1 MSITDFFRGKILLI
15 TGGTAFLGQP
25 MVAKILTALPDI
37 QKIYLLI
44 RSRTDPTGKH
54 TSAQER
60 LENELLT
67 SDVFASL
74 RRLHG
79 ENFDAWAQQK
89 LTAVEGDLTHERL
102 GFNDAEYQRLQNE
115 VQVFINI
122 AGLVDFDPPFDDSL
136 WGNALAAKH
145 VVNFARGC
153 QDAVF
158 LHISTAYV
166 CGDNPGRVL
175 EELPP
180 SYEHYATQHN
190 EKTGMETIPE
200 TLSEEIE
207 GLLSLSAAIRAE
219 AESPANLANFQQEAE
234 AEIKGTRKRL
244 EAQVAELKTEW
255 LEERLVEEGL
265 KHARSRGWNDTYT
278 YMKFL
283 AEQMVMELRGELP
296 TAIVRPSIIES
307 SFDEPEPG
315 WLGGF
320 RMCEPLIV
328 GFGKGRLPDFPA
340 DPDIILDI
348 IPVDFVVNAIL
359 AAAEATAR
367 RRGIEVYHVA
377 TGTQNPLYFR
387 GIFEATYEYFMKYPM
402 IEDGKPVTVP
412 IWKYPS
418 LEEFQRKLDSRMR
431 LVDLTVQTLGKLP
444 IRAAKRKRRQ
454 LVLKQSGIKALLHYI
469 RIYAPY
475 TRTNFEF
482 ETEKTQG
489 LYEALSPIEQ
499 QRFNFDVSRIHW
511 KRYFQEIHIPGIKR
525 HVLKI
530 EDGTTDDTEASP
542 STKHEK
548 ASSQDESEESVTAS
562 EWKDNTRNENVIHC
576 PASPH
581 ATCATDLDYSQTKSG
596 LSPDQILP
604 KTIVDL
610 IKIQASRIP
619 DRIALQMATES
630 GWEEYTYAET
640 YTLSRQVAWQLWE
653 SGLRKDDRVVLVS
666 ENQPEWCIAY
676 LAAVQIGIAVV
687 PLDAQT
693 PAHEILAIAEFT
705 TAKSILASE
714 SVLEKSDAVLS
725 TAKTRRSRDHDH
737 RDGVPPLMLQ
747 NINRDCEIVASHQQE
762 GKPSSTETSLL
773 TPERFPKDTDLTLES
788 QTEIPADF
796 PNVEVSPDTV
806 ASIIFTMG
814 TTVEAKGA
822 MLTHGG
828 FISNVQAV
836 AKALPPTD
844 TERILS
850 ALPLYHALS
859 FSCSLLMALYSGTTA
874 TYVNA
879 LRPTT
884 LLKTMREAKT
894 TAFIGVPRLFQ
905 MLQGTI
911 ERQAARADTP
921 GETLA
926 EKARAV
932 MGGEIRVLVSG
943 GAPLSD
949 AIYDGFQKFGMT
961 LYQGYGMTETAPV
974 LSVNPYQKS
983 KRGSVGPAV
992 EGVELQIE
1000 NPDSNGIGE
1009 IIAQGPSTMLG
1020 YYQNTDATEK
1030 AIRNG
1035 WLYTGDLGYM
1045 DADGYLYLTG
1055 HCKDIIVPAS
1065 GKNVYPVELE
1075 SLYRDNPAISEMCVL
1090 GIPYQDGSD
1099 TAIHAV
1105 IVPSAS
1111 DAATK
1116 TEIQH
1121 HLQARAKELPS
1132 YQQFHKSHLWNEP
1145 LPKDA
1150 DGNVDRQSL
1159 SRSLEAHIK
1168 NTIDLQEDS
1177 TADVVGGNS
1186 DSRLPRTDIPEEIL
1200 STLGRLAR
1208 MPTHQIQRESR
1219 LDTDLG
1225 LDSLTRL
1232 DLLLVLESRLGGT
1245 IPDALLANLETVGDV
1260 VRLIETFPSD
1270 ITKEKENSEEDEKP
1284 EFGQM
1289 PRWYARAFRT
1299 VITGIYRN
1307 YFSLKC
1313 YGLEH
1318 IPQGKPYI
1326 IMPNHSSHLDTL
1338 TVITALGTKA
1348 YHLWVLA
1355 ARDYWFATR
1364 LQGWFARTCLNA
1376 LPIERE
1382 GNFTEFLQDLRAA
1395 NEVMTQNNGL
1405 LIFPEGTRSLDGKLQ
1420 PFKPG
1425 VLSLLIYT
1433 PNVPVIPAYIE
1444 GTYHA
1449 LPKGRNLPKKHPV
1462 RIVFGEPLTF
1472 PPEGW
1477 AEQDKISIDPDRYQ
1491 EFLELAQNR
1500 VAELGAMLRQSEL

>member
-1 MSITDFFRGKILLI
+1 MSITDFFRGKVLFV

-25 MVAKILTALPDI
+25 MVAKILTTLPDV

-44 RSRTDPTGKH
+44 RSRTDTTGKH

-79 ENFDAWAQQK
+79 ENFDEWAQQK
-89 LTAVEGDLTHERL
+89 LVAVEGDLTHEHL
-102 GFNDAEYQRLQNE
+102 GFSDADYQRLQNE

-158 LHISTAYV
+158 LHVSTAYV
-166 CGDNPGRVL
+166 CGDNPGRVP
-175 EELPP
+175 EELPL
-180 SYEHYATQHN
+180 SYEHYAAQHR
-190 EKTGMETIPE
+190 EKTGMTIPA

-207 GLLSLSAAIRAE
+207 GLLSLSAAVRAE
-219 AESPANLANFQQEAE
+219 VKSPENLARFQQEAE
-234 AEIKGTRKRL
+234 TQGKGTRTRL
-244 EAQVAELKTEW
+244 DAQVEELKAEW

-340 DPDIILDI
+340 DPNIILDI

-359 AAAEATAR
+359 VAAEATAR
-367 RRGIEVYHVA
+367 RGGIEVYHVA

-387 GIFEATYEYFMKYPM
+387 GIFEATYEYFMEYPM
-402 IEDGKPVTVP
+402 LEDGKPVAVP

-431 LVDLTVQTLGKLP
+431 LVDLAVQTLSKLP

-454 LVLKQSGIKALLHYI
+454 LVLKQSGIKALMHYI

-482 ETEKTQG
+482 ETGKTQG
-489 LYEALSPIEQ
+489 LYDALSPTEQ

-525 HVLKI
+525 HVLKL
-530 EDGTTDDTEASP
+530 EDGTADDTDAATSA
-542 STKHEK
+542 KQEK
-548 ASSQDESEESVTAS
+548 TSSQDESEESAAAP
-562 EWKDNTRNENVIHC
+562 EWID
-576 PASPH
+576 
-581 ATCATDLDYSQTKSG
+581 
-596 LSPDQILP
+596 P

-610 IKIQASRIP
+610 IRIQASRIP
-619 DRIALQMATES
+619 DRIALQMANEDE
-630 GWEEYTYAET
+630 WEEYTYAET
-640 YTLSRQVAWQLWE
+640 YTLSRQVAWQLWA
-653 SGLRKDDRVVLVS
+653 SGLRKDDRAVLIS

-676 LAAVQIGIAVV
+676 LAAVQIGVAVV

-693 PAHEILAIAEFT
+693 PAEEILAIAEFT
-705 TAKSILASE
+705 DAKSILVSE
-714 SVLEKSDAVLS
+714 SVLEKFGTTLS
-725 TAKTRRSRDHDH
+725 TAA
-737 RDGVPPLMLQ
+737 LMLQ
-747 NINRDCEIVASHQQE
+747 NINKNCEIVMGAD
-762 GKPSSTETSLL
+762 GTERAAAT
-773 TPERFPKDTDLTLES
+773 
-788 QTEIPADF
+788 TEIPADF

-859 FSCSLLMALYSGTTA
+859 FSCSLLMAFYSGTTA

-911 ERQAARADTP
+911 ERQASRADTP
-921 GETLA
+921 GETLT
-926 EKARAV
+926 EKARFV

-943 GAPLSD
+943 GASLSD

-974 LSVNPYQKS
+974 LSVNPYLKS
-983 KRGSVGPAV
+983 KRGSVGPSV
-992 EGVELQIE
+992 EGVEIQIKD
-1000 NPDSNGIGE
+1000 PDSNGIGE
-1009 IIAQGPSTMLG
+1009 IIAKGPSTMKG
-1020 YYQNTDATEK
+1020 YYRNTNATKE

-1075 SLYRDNPAISEMCVL
+1075 ALYADSPAISEMCVV
-1090 GIPYQDGSD
+1090 GIPYEDGSD
-1099 TAIHAV
+1099 TTIHAV
-1105 IVPSAS
+1105 IVPKAS
-1111 DAATK
+1111 DETTE

-1121 HLQARAKELPS
+1121 HLQARAKQLPS
-1132 YQQFHKSHLWNEP
+1132 YQQFHKSHLSDEP
-1145 LPKDA
+1145 LPKTA
-1150 DGNVDRQSL
+1150 DGAIDRQRL
-1159 SRSLEAHIK
+1159 RCSLEAHIK
-1168 NTIDLQEDS
+1168 DIADLQADS
-1177 TADVVGGNS
+1177 TADVES
-1186 DSRLPRTDIPEEIL
+1186 AALRTDIPEEIL
-1200 STLGRLAR
+1200 TTLARLAR
-1208 MPTHQIQRESR
+1208 MPAHQIQRESR

-1232 DLLLVLESRLGGT
+1232 DLLLVLEARLGGT

-1260 VRLIETFPSD
+1260 VKLIETFPAD
-1270 ITKEKENSEEDEKP
+1270 ATMEKDGSEENGNRD
-1284 EFGQM
+1284 FRQV
-1289 PRWYARAFRT
+1289 PRWYARAFRS

-1338 TVITALGTKA
+1338 TVISALGTQA
-1348 YHLWVLA
+1348 YQLWVLA

-1364 LQGWFARTCLNA
+1364 FQGWFARTCLNA

-1395 NEVMTQNNGL
+1395 NEVMAHHNGL
-1405 LIFPEGTRSLDGKLQ
+1405 LIFPEGTRSLDGELQ

-1425 VLSLLIYT
+1425 VVSLLIYG

-1472 PPEGW
+1472 PWGNW
-1477 AEQDKISIDPDRYQ
+1477 GEQDKTPIDPDRYQ

-1500 VAELGAMLRQSEL
+1500 VAELRTMLRQQEDA

>member
-1 MSITDFFRGKILLI
+1 MSITDFFRGKVLLI
-15 TGGTAFLGQP
+15 TGATAFLGQP
-25 MVAKILTALPDI
+25 LIAKILTALPDVK
-37 QKIYLLI
+37 KIYLLI
-44 RSRTDPTGKH
+44 RSRTDTSGKR

-67 SDVFASL
+67 SGVFASL

-79 ENFDAWAQQK
+79 ENFDAWALQK
-89 LTAVEGDLTHERL
+89 LDAVEGDLTHERL
-102 GFNDAEYQRLQNE
+102 GFSDADYQRLQNE
-115 VQVFINI
+115 VQVFINV

-136 WGNALAAKH
+136 WGNTLAAKH
-145 VVNFARGC
+145 VTNFAKGC

-158 LHISTAYV
+158 LHVSTAYV
-166 CGDNPGRVL
+166 CGDKLGHVP
-175 EELPP
+175 EELPLP
-180 SYEHYATQHN
+180 YEQYAVGHREQ
-190 EKTGMETIPE
+190 TGISIPG

-207 GLLSLSAAIRAE
+207 GLLSLSAAIHAE
-219 AESPANLANFQQEAE
+219 ADSSENLARFQREAE
-234 AEIKGTRKRL
+234 QQKKGTRKGVD
-244 EAQVAELKTEW
+244 AQAEELKSEW
-255 LEERLVEEGL
+255 LENRLVEAGL

-283 AEQMVMELRGELP
+283 GEQMVMELRGELP

-315 WLGGF
+315 WLGKF
-320 RMCEPLIV
+320 RMSEPLIV
-328 GFGKGRLPDFPA
+328 GFGKGRIPDFPA

-348 IPVDFVVNAIL
+348 IPVDFVVNAML
-359 AAAEATAR
+359 AAAEAISKYG
-367 RRGIEVYHVA
+367 GIEVYHVA

-387 GIFEATYEYFMKYPM
+387 GIFEATYDYFVKYPM
-402 IEDGKPVTVP
+402 LENGKPIAVP
-412 IWKYPS
+412 VWQYPS
-418 LEEFQRKLDSRMR
+418 LEEFERKVDSRMG
-431 LVDLTVQTLGKLP
+431 LLDFTIQVLSKLP
-444 IRAAKRKRRQ
+444 IRAAKRKRRR
-454 LVLKQSGIKALLHYI
+454 LVLQQSGIKALLHYI

-482 ETEKTQG
+482 ETQKMQG
-489 LYEALSPIEQ
+489 LYEALSPTEQ
-499 QRFNFDVSRIHW
+499 QRFNFNVSQIHW

-530 EDGTTDDTEASP
+530 EDGTEGDSETGSARASA
-542 STKHEK
+542 TKQGK
-548 ASSQDESEESVTAS
+548 AGSQDESEESA
-562 EWKDNTRNENVIHC
+562 
-576 PASPH
+576 ASPE
-581 ATCATDLDYSQTKSG
+581 
-596 LSPDQILP
+596 QIVP

-610 IKIQASRIP
+610 IKMQASRIP
-619 DRIALQMATES
+619 DRVALQMADE
-630 GWEEYTYAET
+630 GEWEQYTYAET
-640 YTLSRQVAWQLWE
+640 YALSRQVAWQLWE

-676 LAAVQIGIAVV
+676 LAAVQIGTAVV

-693 PAHEILAIAEFT
+693 PTHEILAIAEFT
-705 TAKSILASE
+705 DAKSILASE
-714 SVLEKSDAVLS
+714 SVLEKSGPTLSVAKPVL
-725 TAKTRRSRDHDH
+725 H
-737 RDGVPPLMLQ
+737 
-747 NINRDCEIVASHQQE
+747 NINKNCEIVGADDT
-762 GKPSSTETSLL
+762 SSA
-773 TPERFPKDTDLTLES
+773 
-788 QTEIPADF
+788 EIPVDF
-796 PNVEVSPDTV
+796 PNVEVTPDTV

-905 MLQGTI
+905 LLQSTI
-911 ERQAARADTP
+911 ERQVARADAP
-921 GETLA
+921 GGTLA
-926 EKARAV
+926 EKVQAV

-943 GAPLSD
+943 GASLSD
-949 AIYDGFQKFGMT
+949 AIYDAFQKFGMT

-974 LSVNPYQKS
+974 LSVNPYLKS

-992 EGVELQIE
+992 DGVELQIV
-1000 NPDSNGIGE
+1000 NPDSDGIGE
-1009 IIAQGPSTMLG
+1009 IIAKGPSTMKG
-1020 YYQNTDATEK
+1020 YYQNPDATEK
-1030 AIRNG
+1030 AIRDG
-1035 WLYTGDLGYM
+1035 WLYTGDLGYI
-1045 DADGYLYLTG
+1045 DTDGYLYLTG

-1075 SLYRDNPAISEMCVL
+1075 ALYRNSPAIAEICVV
-1090 GIPYQDGSD
+1090 GIPYEDGSD

-1105 IVPSAS
+1105 IVSTTS
-1111 DAATK
+1111 DETTE
-1116 TEIQH
+1116 TEIQQ
-1121 HLQARAKELPS
+1121 HLQTCAKALPS
-1132 YQQFHKSHLWNEP
+1132 YQQFHKFHLWHDA
-1145 LPKDA
+1145 LPKTE
-1150 DGNVDRQSL
+1150 DGSIDRERL
-1159 SRSLEAHIK
+1159 RHSLEAHIK
-1168 NTIDLQEDS
+1168 EMERLQGDS
-1177 TADVVGGNS
+1177 GTAVEAGVYS
-1186 DSRLPRTDIPEEIL
+1186 APRTDIPEEIL
-1200 STLGRLAR
+1200 STLARLAR
-1208 MPTHQIQRESR
+1208 MPAHQIRRESR

-1232 DLLLVLESRLGGT
+1232 DLLLVLEARLGET

-1260 VRLIETFPSD
+1260 VELTETFHADRTTAADGQP
-1270 ITKEKENSEEDEKP
+1270 EEEKP
-1284 EFGQM
+1284 EFREV

-1299 VITGIYRN
+1299 VITSIYRN
-1307 YFSLKC
+1307 YFSLEC
-1313 YGLEH
+1313 HGLEH

-1326 IMPNHSSHLDTL
+1326 IMPNHTSHLDTL

-1348 YHLWVLA
+1348 YRLWTLA
-1355 ARDYWFATR
+1355 ARDYWFATPF
-1364 LQGWFARTCLNA
+1364 QGWFARTCLNA

-1382 GNFTEFLQDLRAA
+1382 GNFTEFMQDLRAA
-1395 NEVMTQNNGL
+1395 NEVMAQNNGL
-1405 LIFPEGTRSLDGKLQ
+1405 LIFPEGTRSLDGNLQ

-1425 VLSLLIYT
+1425 VLSLLIYG
-1433 PNVPVIPAYIE
+1433 PKVPVIPAYIE

-1449 LPKGRNLPKKHPV
+1449 LPKGQNLPKKHPV

-1472 PPEGW
+1472 PLESWGSRDGTP
-1477 AEQDKISIDPDRYQ
+1477 IDPDRYQ

-1500 VAELGAMLRQSEL
+1500 VAELGASLRQQKGL

>member
-1 MSITDFFRGKILLI
+1 MSITDFFRGKVLLI

-25 MVAKILTALPDI
+25 MVAKILTALPEV
-37 QKIYLLI
+37 QKVYLLI
-44 RSRTDPTGKH
+44 RSRTDKTGKR

-67 SDVFASL
+67 SGVFTSL

-89 LTAVEGDLTHERL
+89 LTTVEGDLTHERL
-102 GFNDAEYQRLQNE
+102 GFSDAEYQRLQNE
-115 VQVFINI
+115 VQVFINV

-145 VVNFARGC
+145 VVNFAKGC

-166 CGDNPGRVL
+166 CGDKPGRVP
-175 EELPP
+175 EELPLP
-180 SYEHYATQHN
+180 YEQYAAQHQ
-190 EKTGMETIPE
+190 EKTGMAIPQ

-207 GLLSLSAAIRAE
+207 GLLSLSAAIHGE
-219 AESPANLANFQQEAE
+219 ADSSENLEHFQQEAE
-234 AEIKGTRKRL
+234 LQIKGTRKAL
-244 EAQVAELKTEW
+244 ETQVKELRAEW
-255 LEERLVEEGL
+255 LENRLVEAGL
-265 KHARSRGWNDTYT
+265 EHARSRGWNDTYT

-283 AEQMVMELRGELP
+283 AEQMVMQLRGDLP

-315 WLGGF
+315 WLGKF
-320 RMCEPLIV
+320 RMSEPLIV

-340 DPDIILDI
+340 DPNIILDI

-359 AAAEATAR
+359 AAAEVTAR
-367 RRGIEVYHVA
+367 QGGIEVYHVT

-387 GIFEATYEYFMKYPM
+387 GIFEATYDYFVKNPM
-402 IEDGKPVTVP
+402 IENGKPVAVP

-431 LVDLTVQTLGKLP
+431 LIDFATQILGQLP

-454 LVLKQSGIKALLHYI
+454 LSLKQSGVKALLHYI

-482 ETEKTQG
+482 ETKKMQG
-489 LYEALSPIEQ
+489 LYDALSPTEQ
-499 QRFNFDVSRIHW
+499 QRFNFDVSKIHW

-525 HVLKI
+525 HVLKL
-530 EDGTTDDTEASP
+530 EDGTTDDSETGGGHTSAAKRGEAG
-542 STKHEK
+542 
-548 ASSQDESEESVTAS
+548 SQDESEESVTPF
-562 EWKDNTRNENVIHC
+562 E
-576 PASPH
+576 
-581 ATCATDLDYSQTKSG
+581 
-596 LSPDQILP
+596 QISP

-619 DRIALQMATES
+619 DRIALQMANE
-630 GWEEYTYAET
+630 GQWEEYTYAET
-640 YTLSRQVAWQLWE
+640 YTLSRQVAWRLWE
-653 SGLRKDDRVVLVS
+653 SGLREGDRVVLVS

-693 PAHEILAIAEFT
+693 PAHEILAIAALT
-705 TAKSILASE
+705 TAKSILASDA
-714 SVLEKSDAVLS
+714 VLEKSSTVLS
-725 TAKTRRSRDHDH
+725 EAET
-737 RDGVPPLMLQ
+737 MLQ
-747 NINRDCEIVASHQQE
+747 NINDNCEIVGSE
-762 GKPSSTETSLL
+762 RSENETL
-773 TPERFPKDTDLTLES
+773 TTK
-788 QTEIPADF
+788 IPADF
-796 PNVEVSPDTV
+796 PNVEISPDTV

-814 TTVEAKGA
+814 TTVDAKGA

-905 MLQGTI
+905 LLQGTI
-911 ERQAARADTP
+911 ERQAAREDTP

-926 EKARAV
+926 EKAKAV

-943 GAPLSD
+943 GASLSD
-949 AIYDGFQKFGMT
+949 VIYDGFQKFGMT
-961 LYQGYGMTETAPV
+961 IYQGYGMTETAPV
-974 LSVNPYQKS
+974 LTVNPYLKS
-983 KRGSVGPAV
+983 RRRSVGPAV
-992 EGVELQIE
+992 EGVELKIE
-1000 NPDSNGIGE
+1000 NSDSDGIGE
-1009 IIAQGPSTMLG
+1009 IIAKGPSTMKA
-1020 YYQNTDATEK
+1020 YYQNPNATAG
-1030 AIRNG
+1030 AIRDG

-1045 DADGYLYLTG
+1045 DVDGYLYLTG
-1055 HCKDIIVPAS
+1055 HCKDVIVPAS

-1075 SLYRDNPAISEMCVL
+1075 ALYRNSPAISEICVV
-1090 GIPYQDGSD
+1090 GIPYEDGSD

-1105 IVPSAS
+1105 IVPTSP
-1111 DAATK
+1111 DETTK
-1116 TEIQH
+1116 AEIQNY
-1121 HLQARAKELPS
+1121 LQAQAKQLPS
-1132 YQQFHKSHLWNEP
+1132 YQQFHKFHFWDDT
-1145 LPKDA
+1145 LPKTE
-1150 DGNVDRQSL
+1150 DGVIDRQHLRHSL
-1159 SRSLEAHIK
+1159 QTHINK
-1168 NTIDLQEDS
+1168 DTTHLHENPETETTDAES
-1177 TADVVGGNS
+1177 TT
-1186 DSRLPRTDIPEEIL
+1186 LRTDIPEEIL
-1200 STLGRLAR
+1200 STLARLAR
-1208 MPTHQIQRESR
+1208 MPAHQIQLESR
-1219 LDTDLG
+1219 LGIDLG
-1225 LDSLTRL
+1225 LDSLTQL
-1232 DLLLVLESRLGGT
+1232 DLLLVLEARLGAT
-1245 IPDALLANLETVGDV
+1245 IPDALLADLETVGDV
-1260 VRLIETFPSD
+1260 VKLTETFHADTTRQADSHNDFGVRNPSH
-1270 ITKEKENSEEDEKP
+1270 KP
-1284 EFGQM
+1284 DLRQV
-1289 PRWYARAFRT
+1289 PLWYARAFRA

-1338 TVITALGTKA
+1338 TVITALGRRA
-1348 YHLWVLA
+1348 YQLWTLA
-1355 ARDYWFATR
+1355 ARDYWFATP
-1364 LQGWFARTCLNA
+1364 LQGWFAGTCLNA

-1382 GNFTEFLQDLRAA
+1382 GNFTEFLQDLRTA
-1395 NEVMTQNNGL
+1395 NEVMEQNNGL
-1405 LIFPEGTRSLDGKLQ
+1405 LIFPEGTRSLDGNLQ

-1425 VLSLLIYT
+1425 ILSLLIYG
-1433 PNVPVIPAYIE
+1433 PNVPVIPAYID

-1449 LPKGRNLPKKHPV
+1449 LPKGQNLPKKASGAHHF
-1462 RIVFGEPLTF
+1462 RGTAHLS
-1472 PPEGW
+1472 
-1477 AEQDKISIDPDRYQ
+1477 AR
-1491 EFLELAQNR
+1491 R
-1500 VAELGAMLRQSEL
+1500 VG

>member
-1 MSITDFFRGKILLI
+1 MSIIDFFRGKILLI

-44 RSRTDPTGKH
+44 RSRTDTTGKQ

-60 LENELLT
+60 LESELLT
-67 SDVFASL
+67 SDVFDSL

-79 ENFDAWAQQK
+79 DNFDAWAQQK
-89 LTAVEGDLTHERL
+89 LTAIEGDLTHEHL
-102 GFNDAEYQRLQNE
+102 GFSDAEYQRLQNE

-145 VVNFARGC
+145 VVNFAKGC
-153 QDAVF
+153 PDAVF

-166 CGDNPGRVL
+166 CGDKPGRVP
-175 EELPP
+175 EELPVP
-180 SYEHYATQHN
+180 YADYARQHR
-190 EKTGMETIPE
+190 EKTGMPIPE

-207 GLLSLSAAIRAE
+207 GLLSLSAAIRTE
-219 AESPANLANFQQEAE
+219 AESPENLANLQQEA
-234 AEIKGTRKRL
+234 AAQIKGTRKGL
-244 EAQVAELKTEW
+244 AAQIEELKAER

-348 IPVDFVVNAIL
+348 IPVDFVVNAML

-367 RRGIEVYHVA
+367 RGGLEVYHVA

-387 GIFEATYEYFMKYPM
+387 GIFEATYEYFMEYPM
-402 IEDGKPVTVP
+402 VEDGKPVAVP

-431 LVDLTVQTLGKLP
+431 LVDLAVQTLGKLP
-444 IRAAKRKRRQ
+444 IRAAKRKRRH

-482 ETEKTQG
+482 ETEKTRG
-489 LYEALSPIEQ
+489 LYDALSPTEQ

-530 EDGTTDDTEASP
+530 ENNTANDTEAS
-542 STKHEK
+542 SSAKQEK
-548 ASSQDESEESVTAS
+548 ANSQDESEESATAL
-562 EWKDNTRNENVIHC
+562 ERTYNTRHGF
-576 PASPH
+576 A
-581 ATCATDLDYSQTKSG
+581 
-596 LSPDQILP
+596 LSADQIPP
-604 KTIVDL
+604 KTIIDL
-610 IKIQASRIP
+610 IKIQAARIP
-619 DRIALQMATES
+619 DRIALQMANES
-630 GWEEYTYAET
+630 GWEAYTYAET
-640 YTLSRQVAWQLWE
+640 YALSRHVAWQLWE
-653 SGLRKDDRVVLVS
+653 SGLRKDDRVILVS

-693 PAHEILAIAEFT
+693 PAHEILAIAKFT
-705 TAKSILASE
+705 AAKSILASQ
-714 SVLEKSDAVLS
+714 SVLEKSDAETLS
-725 TAKTRRSRDHDH
+725 TPGT
-737 RDGVPPLMLQ
+737 MLQ
-747 NINRDCEIVASHQQE
+747 NINKNCAIVGVS
-762 GKPSSTETSLL
+762 
-773 TPERFPKDTDLTLES
+773 DTTAHEAA
-788 QTEIPADF
+788 TAEIPADF
-796 PNVEVSPDTV
+796 PNVDVSPDTV

-911 ERQAARADTP
+911 ERQASRADTP

-926 EKARAV
+926 EKAQAV
-932 MGGEIRVLVSG
+932 MGGEMRVLVSG
-943 GAPLSD
+943 GASLSD

-974 LSVNPYQKS
+974 LSVNPYLKS

-1000 NPDSNGIGE
+1000 NPDSDGIGE
-1009 IIAQGPSTMLG
+1009 IIAKGPSTMKG
-1020 YYQNTDATEK
+1020 YYQNADATEK

-1075 SLYRDNPAISEMCVL
+1075 ALYRDSSEAISEMCVL
-1090 GIPYQDGSD
+1090 GIPHEDGSD
-1099 TAIHAV
+1099 MGIHAV
-1105 IVPSAS
+1105 IVPTTP
-1111 DAATK
+1111 DEETQ

-1121 HLQARAKELPS
+1121 HLQARAKQLPS
-1132 YQQFHKSHLWNEP
+1132 YQQFHKSHFWNDP
-1145 LPKDA
+1145 LPKTA
-1150 DGNVDRQSL
+1150 DGGIDRQRL
-1159 SRSLEAHIK
+1159 KCSLEARLK
-1168 NTIDLQEDS
+1168 SMADLQENSAAAVDS
-1177 TADVVGGNS
+1177 AA
-1186 DSRLPRTDIPEEIL
+1186 PRSDIPAEIL
-1200 STLGRLAR
+1200 STLARLAR

-1232 DLLLVLESRLGGT
+1232 DLLLVLEFRLGAT

-1260 VRLIETFPSD
+1260 VTLIETFPTD
-1270 ITKEKENSEEDEKP
+1270 IARETETPREAGKSE
-1284 EFGQM
+1284 FRQV
-1289 PRWYARAFRT
+1289 PRWYARTFRT

-1318 IPQGKPYI
+1318 IPQDTPYI
-1326 IMPNHSSHLDTL
+1326 IMPNHTSHLDTL

-1348 YHLWVLA
+1348 YRLWTLA

-1364 LQGWFARTCLNA
+1364 FQGWFAGTCLNA

-1395 NEVMTQNNGL
+1395 NEVMSENNGL

-1433 PNVPVIPAYIE
+1433 PNVPVIPAYIA
-1444 GTYHA
+1444 GTYQA
-1449 LPKGRNLPKKHPV
+1449 LPKGRNFPKKHPV
-1462 RIVFGEPLTF
+1462 RIVFGEPFTF
-1472 PPEGW
+1472 PPEDWG
-1477 AEQDKISIDPDRYQ
+1477 AQDKTAINPDRYQ

-1500 VAELGAMLRQSEL
+1500 VAELGEILRQQEGS

>member
-1 MSITDFFRGKILLI
+1 MSITDFFRGKVLLI

-44 RSRTDPTGKH
+44 RSRTDTTGKH
-54 TSAQER
+54 TSGQER

-89 LTAVEGDLTHERL
+89 LTAVEGDLTHEHL
-102 GFNDAEYQRLQNE
+102 GFSDAEYQRLQNE

-153 QDAVF
+153 QDVVF
-158 LHISTAYV
+158 LHVSTAYV
-166 CGDNPGRVL
+166 CGNKPGHVP

-180 SYEHYATQHN
+180 PYKDYATQHR
-190 EKTGMETIPE
+190 EKTGLAIPE
-200 TLSEEIE
+200 TLSEEVE

-219 AESPANLANFQQEAE
+219 AESPENLTNFQREAE
-234 AEIKGTRKRL
+234 VQIKGTRKAL
-244 EAQVAELKTEW
+244 EAQIEELKAEW
-255 LEERLVEEGL
+255 LEEHLVEEGL

-340 DPDIILDI
+340 EPDIILDI

-367 RRGIEVYHVA
+367 RGGIEVYHVA

-387 GIFEATYEYFMKYPM
+387 GIFEATYEYFVKYPM
-402 IEDGKPVTVP
+402 IEDGKPVAVP

-482 ETEKTQG
+482 ETGKTQG
-489 LYEALSPIEQ
+489 LYDALSPTEQ

-530 EDGTTDDTEASP
+530 EDNAANDTEAS
-542 STKHEK
+542 SSAKQEK
-548 ASSQDESEESVTAS
+548 ATSQDESEESATAP
-562 EWKDNTRNENVIHC
+562 EWIV
-576 PASPH
+576 
-581 ATCATDLDYSQTKSG
+581 
-596 LSPDQILP
+596 P

-610 IKIQASRIP
+610 IKIQAERIP
-619 DRIALQMATES
+619 DRIALQMANES
-630 GWEEYTYAET
+630 GWEAYTYAET
-640 YTLSRQVAWQLWE
+640 YNLSREVAWQLWE

-705 TAKSILASE
+705 AAKSILASE
-714 SVLEKSDAVLS
+714 SVLEKSEAETLS
-725 TAKTRRSRDHDH
+725 
-737 RDGVPPLMLQ
+737 PPGTMLQ
-747 NINRDCEIVASHQQE
+747 NINKNCEIVWGSDATES
-762 GKPSSTETSLL
+762 KPL
-773 TPERFPKDTDLTLES
+773 TA
-788 QTEIPADF
+788 EIPADF

-828 FISNVQAV
+828 FLSNVQSV

-911 ERQAARADTP
+911 ERQASRTETP

-926 EKARAV
+926 EKARSV

-943 GAPLSD
+943 GASLSD
-949 AIYDGFQKFGMT
+949 AIYDGFQKFDIT

-974 LSVNPYQKS
+974 LSVNPYLKS

-1000 NPDSNGIGE
+1000 NPNSDGIGE
-1009 IIAQGPSTMLG
+1009 IIAKGPSTMKG
-1020 YYQNTDATEK
+1020 YYRNTDATEK

-1075 SLYRDNPAISEMCVL
+1075 ALYRDNAAISEMCVL
-1090 GIPYQDGSD
+1090 GIPYEDGSD
-1099 TAIHAV
+1099 TTIHAV
-1105 IVPSAS
+1105 IVPRSS
-1111 DAATK
+1111 DEATK
-1116 TEIQH
+1116 AEVQQ
-1121 HLQARAKELPS
+1121 HLQTRAKQLPS
-1132 YQQFHKSHLWNEP
+1132 YQQFHKSHLWNDP
-1145 LPKDA
+1145 LPKTA
-1150 DGNVDRQSL
+1150 EGAVDRKSL
-1159 SRSLEAHIK
+1159 RRSLEAHIK
-1168 NTIDLQEDS
+1168 NMADLQADS
-1177 TADVVGGNS
+1177 TADVDGAA
-1186 DSRLPRTDIPEEIL
+1186 PRSDIPKEIL
-1200 STLGRLAR
+1200 STFARLAR
-1208 MPTHQIQRESR
+1208 MPAHQIQRESR

-1232 DLLLVLESRLGGT
+1232 DLLLVLESRLGET
-1245 IPDALLANLETVGDV
+1245 IPDARLATLETVGDV
-1260 VRLIETFPSD
+1260 VQLIETFPTD
-1270 ITKEKENSEEDEKP
+1270 TAREKNELYKDGKP
-1284 EFGQM
+1284 ELRQV

-1318 IPQGKPYI
+1318 IPQDRPYI
-1326 IMPNHSSHLDTL
+1326 IMPNHTSHLDTL

-1348 YHLWVLA
+1348 YQLWTLA

-1364 LQGWFARTCLNA
+1364 FQGWFARTCLNA

-1395 NEVMTQNNGL
+1395 NEVMAKNNGL

-1425 VLSLLIYT
+1425 VLSLLIYS
-1433 PNVPVIPAYIE
+1433 PNIPVIPAYIE

-1449 LPKGRNLPKKHPV
+1449 LPKGQNLPKKHPV
-1462 RIVFGEPLTF
+1462 RIVFGEPFTF
-1472 PPEGW
+1472 PQENW
-1477 AEQDKISIDPDRYQ
+1477 REQDKTPINPDKYQ

-1500 VAELGAMLRQSEL
+1500 VAELGAMLRQSEP

>member
-1 MSITDFFRGKILLI
+1 MSITDFFRGKVLLI

-25 MVAKILTALPDI
+25 MVAKILTALPEV

-44 RSRTDPTGKH
+44 RSRTDKTGKR

-60 LENELLT
+60 LENELLA

-79 ENFDAWAQQK
+79 ENFDEWAQQK
-89 LTAVEGDLTHERL
+89 LIAVEGELTHERL
-102 GFNDAEYQRLQNE
+102 GFSDAEYQRLQNE

-145 VVNFARGC
+145 VVNFAKGC
-153 QDAVF
+153 QDTVF

-166 CGDNPGRVL
+166 RGSESGRVP
-175 EELPP
+175 EELPLP
-180 SYEHYATQHN
+180 YEQYAAQHQ
-190 EKTGMETIPE
+190 EKTGMAIPQ

-207 GLLSLSAAIRAE
+207 GLLSLSAAIHAE
-219 AESPANLANFQQEAE
+219 ADAPENLERFEQMAE
-234 AEIKGTRKRL
+234 EQIKGTRKGL
-244 EAQVAELKTEW
+244 ETQVEKLKAEW
-255 LEERLVEEGL
+255 LEDRLVEAGL
-265 KHARSRGWNDTYT
+265 EHARSRGWNDTYT

-283 AEQMVMELRGELP
+283 AEQMIIKLRGDLP

-307 SFDEPEPG
+307 SFDEPVPG
-315 WLGGF
+315 WLGKF
-320 RMCEPLIV
+320 RMSEPLIV

-348 IPVDFVVNAIL
+348 IPVDFVVNATL

-367 RRGIEVYHVA
+367 RGGIEVYHVA

-387 GIFEATYEYFMKYPM
+387 GIFEATYDYFVKNPM
-402 IEDGKPVTVP
+402 LEDGKPIAVP

-418 LEEFQRKLDSRMR
+418 LEEFQQKLDSRMR
-431 LVDLTVQTLGKLP
+431 LIDFITAVLGRLP
-444 IRAAKRKRRQ
+444 MRAAKRKRRQ
-454 LVLKQSGIKALLHYI
+454 LVLKQSGVKALLHYI

-482 ETEKTQG
+482 ETEKMQG
-489 LYEALSPIEQ
+489 LYTALSPTEQ
-499 QRFNFDVSRIHW
+499 QRFNFDVSKIHW

-530 EDGTTDDTEASP
+530 EDGTAGGSETKP
-542 STKHEK
+542 SKVDAQE
-548 ASSQDESEESVTAS
+548 ESEESVPPT
-562 EWKDNTRNENVIHC
+562 ERI
-576 PASPH
+576 
-581 ATCATDLDYSQTKSG
+581 Y
-596 LSPDQILP
+596 P

-610 IKIQASRIP
+610 IKTQASRIP
-619 DRIALQMATES
+619 DRIALQMVNE
-630 GWEEYTYAET
+630 GEWEEYTYAET
-640 YTLSRQVAWQLWE
+640 YTLSREVAWRLWE
-653 SGLRKDDRVVLVS
+653 SGLRKGDRVVLVS
-666 ENQPEWCIAY
+666 ENQPGWCIAY
-676 LAAVQIGIAVV
+676 LAATQIGIAVV

-693 PAHEILAIAEFT
+693 PAHEILAIAGFT
-705 TAKSILASE
+705 TAKAILASDA
-714 SVLEKSDAVLS
+714 VLEKSGAVLS
-725 TAKTRRSRDHDH
+725 ETGT
-737 RDGVPPLMLQ
+737 MLQ
-747 NINRDCEIVASHQQE
+747 NINNGCERVGPE
-762 GKPSSTETSLL
+762 SSENRTL
-773 TPERFPKDTDLTLES
+773 TAD
-788 QTEIPADF
+788 IPADF
-796 PNVEVSPDTV
+796 PNVEISADTV

-814 TTVEAKGA
+814 TTVDAKGA

-828 FISNVQAV
+828 FLSNVQAV

-905 MLQGTI
+905 LLQSTI
-911 ERQAARADTP
+911 ERQAARAETP

-926 EKARAV
+926 EKAKAV

-943 GAPLSD
+943 GASLSE
-949 AIYDGFQKFGMT
+949 AIYDAFQKFGLT
-961 LYQGYGMTETAPV
+961 IYQGYGMTETAPV
-974 LSVNPYQKS
+974 LTVNPYEKS
-983 KRGSVGPAV
+983 KRDSVGPAV
-992 EGVELQIE
+992 EGVELRIE
-1000 NPDSNGIGE
+1000 NPDTDGVGE
-1009 IIAQGPSTMLG
+1009 IVAKGPSTMKA
-1020 YYQNTDATEK
+1020 YYQNPTATAA
-1030 AIRNG
+1030 AIRDG

-1055 HCKDIIVPAS
+1055 HCKDVIVPAS

-1075 SLYRDNPAISEMCVL
+1075 ALYRDSPAISEICVV
-1090 GIPYQDGSD
+1090 GVPYEDGSD

-1105 IVPSAS
+1105 IVPTSP
-1111 DAATK
+1111 DETTK
-1116 TEIQH
+1116 KTIQH
-1121 HLQARAKELPS
+1121 HLQTRAKVLPS
-1132 YQQFHKSHLWNEP
+1132 YQQFHKFHFWDDP
-1145 LPKDA
+1145 LPKTQNGA
-1150 DGNVDRQSL
+1150 IDRQLLRGSL
-1159 SRSLEAHIK
+1159 QTHIK
-1168 NTIDLQEDS
+1168 NT
-1177 TADVVGGNS
+1177 T
-1186 DSRLPRTDIPEEIL
+1186 RLHETPEAAAMAPESAAPRTDIPQEVL
-1200 STLGRLAR
+1200 STLSRLAR
-1208 MPTHQIQRESR
+1208 MPAHQIRLESR
-1219 LDTDLG
+1219 LDVDLG

-1232 DLLLVLESRLGGT
+1232 DLLLVLETKLGET

-1260 VRLIETFPSD
+1260 VKLIETFQSGATRPTD
-1270 ITKEKENSEEDEKP
+1270 PHTENEKMELR
-1284 EFGQM
+1284 QV
-1289 PRWYARAFRT
+1289 PRWYARAFRA
-1299 VITGIYRN
+1299 VMTGIYRN

-1326 IMPNHSSHLDTL
+1326 IMPNHTSHLDTL
-1338 TVITALGTKA
+1338 TVITALGKRA
-1348 YHLWVLA
+1348 YQLWVLA

-1382 GNFTEFLQDLRAA
+1382 GNFTEFLQDLRTA
-1395 NEVMTQNNGL
+1395 NEVMAQHNGL

-1420 PFKPG
+1420 PFQPG
-1425 VLSLLIYT
+1425 ILSLLIYG
-1433 PNVPVIPAYIE
+1433 PNVPIIPAYID

-1462 RIVFGEPLTF
+1462 RIIFGEPLIF
-1472 PPEGW
+1472 PRERWGEG
-1477 AEQDKISIDPDRYQ
+1477 KTPTDPDTYQ
-1491 EFLELAQNR
+1491 EFLALAQHR
-1500 VAELGAMLRQSEL
+1500 VAELGAALKQQKVL

>member
-1 MSITDFFRGKILLI
+1 MSITDFFRGKVLFV

-25 MVAKILTALPDI
+25 MVAKILTTLPDVE
-37 QKIYLLI
+37 KIYLLI
-44 RSRTDPTGKH
+44 RSRTDTAGKH
-54 TSAQER
+54 ISAQER

-74 RRLHG
+74 RHLHG
-79 ENFDAWAQQK
+79 ANFDAWAKQK
-89 LTAVEGDLTHERL
+89 LTAVEGELTHEHL
-102 GFNDAEYQRLQNE
+102 GFNDLEYQQLQDE
-115 VQVFINI
+115 VEVCINI
-122 AGLVDFDPPFDDSL
+122 AGLVQFDPPFDDSL
-136 WGNALAAKH
+136 WGNALAARH
-145 VVNFARGC
+145 VVNFAKGC
-153 QDAVF
+153 RDAVF
-158 LHISTAYV
+158 LHVSTAYV

-175 EELPP
+175 EELPLP
-180 SYEHYATQHN
+180 YLQYAAQHR
-190 EKTGMETIPE
+190 EKTGMAIPE

-219 AESPANLANFQQEAE
+219 ADSPENLARFQQEAE
-234 AEIKGTRKRL
+234 QERKGAGSRKGL
-244 EAQVAELKTEW
+244 EAHVEELKAEW
-255 LEERLVEEGL
+255 LENRLVEEGL
-265 KHARSRGWNDTYT
+265 RHARSRGWNDTYT

-283 AEQMVMELRGELP
+283 AEQVVMELRGELP

-320 RMCEPLIV
+320 RMSEPLIV

-348 IPVDFVVNAIL
+348 VPVDFVVNAML

-367 RRGIEVYHVA
+367 RGGVEVYHVA

-387 GIFEATYEYFMKYPM
+387 DIFEATYEYFTEYPM
-402 IEDGKPVTVP
+402 LEDGKPIPVP

-431 LVDLTVQTLGKLP
+431 LADLAIWTLGKLP

-454 LVLKQSGIKALLHYI
+454 LALKQSGIKTLLHYI

-482 ETEKTQG
+482 ETEKTRG
-489 LYEALSPIEQ
+489 LYDALSPTEQ

-530 EDGTTDDTEASP
+530 EDGAADDVEAPS
-542 STKHEK
+542 STKQGK
-548 ASSQDESEESVTAS
+548 TSSQDESEESA
-562 EWKDNTRNENVIHC
+562 
-576 PASPH
+576 ASPEWI
-581 ATCATDLDYSQTKSG
+581 D
-596 LSPDQILP
+596 P

-619 DRIALQMATES
+619 DRIALQMANED

-640 YTLSRQVAWQLWE
+640 YTLSRQVAWQLWK

-666 ENQPEWCIAY
+666 ENQPEWCIVY
-676 LAAVQIGIAVV
+676 LAAVQIGAAVV

-693 PAHEILAIAEFT
+693 PTHEILAITAFT
-705 TAKSILASE
+705 AAKSILASE
-714 SVLEKSDAVLS
+714 SVLEKLGVVLS
-725 TAKTRRSRDHDH
+725 TSE
-737 RDGVPPLMLQ
+737 VLLQ
-747 NINRDCEIVASHQQE
+747 NINKNCEIVGADRSEDQT
-762 GKPSSTETSLL
+762 ST
-773 TPERFPKDTDLTLES
+773 PD
-788 QTEIPADF
+788 IPADF

-874 TYVNA
+874 IYVNA

-911 ERQAARADTP
+911 ERQATREDTP

-926 EKARAV
+926 EKAQAV
-932 MGGEIRVLVSG
+932 MGGQIRVLVSG
-943 GAPLSD
+943 GASLSD
-949 AIYDGFQKFGMT
+949 AIYDGFQKFGMV

-974 LSVNPYQKS
+974 LSVNPYLKS

-1000 NPDSNGIGE
+1000 NPDSEGIGE
-1009 IIAQGPSTMLG
+1009 IIAKGPSTMKG
-1020 YYQNTDATEK
+1020 YYRNPDATEK
-1030 AIRNG
+1030 AIRDG

-1065 GKNVYPVELE
+1065 GKNIYPVELE
-1075 SLYRDNPAISEMCVL
+1075 ALYRDNPAISEICVI

-1099 TAIHAV
+1099 TAVHAV
-1105 IVPSAS
+1105 IVPATS
-1111 DAATK
+1111 DEATK
-1116 TEIQH
+1116 TEIH
-1121 HLQARAKELPS
+1121 NHLQARAKQLPS
-1132 YQQFHKSHLWNEP
+1132 YQQFHKSHLWDNP
-1145 LPKDA
+1145 LLKGV
-1150 DGNVDRQSL
+1150 DGTIDRQSL
-1159 SRSLEAHIK
+1159 RCSLEAHLK
-1168 NTIDLQEDS
+1168 NMEDLQEAS
-1177 TADVVGGNS
+1177 ETDVEGAA
-1186 DSRLPRTDIPEEIL
+1186 PREDIPEEIL
-1200 STLGRLAR
+1200 STLARLAR
-1208 MPTHQIQRESR
+1208 MPAHQIQPESR

-1245 IPDALLANLETVGDV
+1245 IPDALLANLESVGDV
-1260 VRLIETFPSD
+1260 VKLIETFPTRAAAETD
-1270 ITKEKENSEEDEKP
+1270 GFHEDKKP
-1284 EFGQM
+1284 ELRQV
-1289 PRWYARAFRT
+1289 PRWYARAFRS
-1299 VITGIYRN
+1299 VITGIYRR

-1326 IMPNHSSHLDTL
+1326 IMPNHTSHLDTL
-1338 TVITALGTKA
+1338 TVISALGTKA
-1348 YHLWVLA
+1348 YQLWTLA

-1364 LQGWFARTCLNA
+1364 LQGWFAQTCLNA

-1395 NEVMTQNNGL
+1395 NEVMVQNNGL
-1405 LIFPEGTRSLDGKLQ
+1405 LIFPEGTRSLNGELQ

-1425 VLSLLIYT
+1425 VLSLLIYG
-1433 PNVPVIPAYIE
+1433 PDVPVIPTYID

-1449 LPKGRNLPKKHPV
+1449 LPKGRNLPKKYPV

-1472 PPEGW
+1472 PRKHCESE
-1477 AEQDKISIDPDRYQ
+1477 AETSIDPDKYQ

-1500 VAELGAMLRQSEL
+1500 VAELGETLRGQEDA

>member
-1 MSITDFFRGKILLI
+1 MSIADFFRGKVLLI

-25 MVAKILTALPDI
+25 MVAKILMALPDVE
-37 QKIYLLI
+37 KIYLLI
-44 RSRTDPTGKH
+44 RGRTDSNGKH

-67 SDVFASL
+67 SDVFTTL

-79 ENFDAWAQQK
+79 ENFKTWALQK
-89 LTAVEGDLTHERL
+89 LTAVEGDLVHERL
-102 GFNDAEYQRLQNE
+102 GFSEADYRRLQNE

-122 AGLVDFDPPFDDSL
+122 AGLVNFDPPFDDSL

-145 VVNFARGC
+145 VVNFAKGC

-166 CGDNPGRVL
+166 CGNNPGRVP
-175 EELPP
+175 EELPLP
-180 SYEHYATQHN
+180 YEHYAAAHR
-190 EKTGMETIPE
+190 EKTGVLIPE

-207 GLLSLSAAIRAE
+207 ELLSLSAAIRAE
-219 AESPANLANFQQEAE
+219 ADSPENLARFRREAEQQE
-234 AEIKGTRKRL
+234 KGTRKGID
-244 EAQVAELKTEW
+244 AQTEELKAEW
-255 LEERLVEEGL
+255 LEDRLVEAGL

-283 AEQMVMELRGELP
+283 AEQMVMELRGDLP

-307 SFDEPEPG
+307 SFAEPHPG
-315 WLGGF
+315 WLGKF
-320 RMCEPLIV
+320 RMSEPLIV
-328 GFGKGRLPDFPA
+328 GFAKGRLPDFPA

-348 IPVDFVVNAIL
+348 IPVDFVVNAML

-367 RRGIEVYHVA
+367 LKKEGRGIEVYHVA

-387 GIFEATYEYFMKYPM
+387 DIFEATYDYFVKNPM
-402 IEDGKPVTVP
+402 LEDGKPISVP
-412 IWKYPS
+412 VWRYPS
-418 LEEFQRKLDSRMR
+418 LGEFQRKLDSRMG
-431 LVDLTVQTLGKLP
+431 LLNLTIKVLGKFP
-444 IRAAKRKRRQ
+444 IRAAKRKRRR
-454 LVLKQSGIKALLHYI
+454 LGLKQSGIKALLHYI

-482 ETEKTQG
+482 ETEKLQG
-489 LYEALSPIEQ
+489 LYTALSPTEQ
-499 QRFNFDVSRIHW
+499 QRFNFDVSQISW

-525 HVLKI
+525 HVLKL
-530 EDGTTDDTEASP
+530 EDGTGDDSKTGT
-542 STKHEK
+542 TKQGK
-548 ASSQDESEESVTAS
+548 VSSQDESEESAAPF
-562 EWKDNTRNENVIHC
+562 E
-576 PASPH
+576 
-581 ATCATDLDYSQTKSG
+581 
-596 LSPDQILP
+596 QIAP

-610 IKIQASRIP
+610 VEMQAARIP
-619 DRIALQMATES
+619 ERIALQMANE
-630 GWEEYTYAET
+630 GEWEQYTYAET
-640 YTLSRQVAWQLWE
+640 YALSRQVAWQLWK

-676 LAAVQIGIAVV
+676 LAAVQIGTAVV

-705 TAKSILASE
+705 DAKSILASE
-714 SVLEKSDAVLS
+714 SVLDKSGAALL
-725 TAKTRRSRDHDH
+725 AAER
-737 RDGVPPLMLQ
+737 MFQ
-747 NINRDCEIVASHQQE
+747 NINKFCDIVDAGNGE
-762 GKPSSTETSLL
+762 NEV
-773 TPERFPKDTDLTLES
+773 
-788 QTEIPADF
+788 PADF
-796 PNVEVSPDTV
+796 PNVEVTPDTV

-874 TYVNA
+874 TYVNT

-884 LLKTMREAKT
+884 LLKTMRAAKT

-905 MLQGTI
+905 LLQSTI

-921 GETLA
+921 GETLS
-926 EKARAV
+926 EKAQAV
-932 MGGEIRVLVSG
+932 MGEQIRVLVSG
-943 GAPLSD
+943 GASLSD

-974 LSVNPYQKS
+974 LSVNPYLKS
-983 KRGSVGPAV
+983 RRGSVGPAV

-1009 IIAQGPSTMLG
+1009 IIAKGPSTMKG
-1020 YYQNTDATEK
+1020 YYQNPDATEK
-1030 AIRNG
+1030 AIRDG

-1075 SLYRDNPAISEMCVL
+1075 ALYRKSPAISEICVV
-1090 GIPYQDGSD
+1090 GIPYEDEAD

-1105 IVPSAS
+1105 IVPTVH
-1111 DAATK
+1111 DEATEA
-1116 TEIQH
+1116 EIQH
-1121 HLQARAKELPS
+1121 HLQTCAKQLPS
-1132 YQQFHKSHLWNEP
+1132 YHQFHKSHLWQDA
-1145 LPKDA
+1145 LPKRE
-1150 DGNVDRQSL
+1150 DG
-1159 SRSLEAHIK
+1159 
-1168 NTIDLQEDS
+1168 TIDRKGVQTLLQEQLALENAAAVDAAAHS
-1177 TADVVGGNS
+1177 QSSATES
-1186 DSRLPRTDIPEEIL
+1186 IPEEISSAL
-1200 STLGRLAR
+1200 ARLAR
-1208 MPTHQIQRESR
+1208 MPANQIRRKSR

-1232 DLLLVLESRLGGT
+1232 DLLLLLEARLGQT
-1245 IPDALLANLETVGDV
+1245 IPDAMLANLRTVGDV
-1260 VRLIETFPSD
+1260 VTLIETFHAGPTAQTDGLPHLGGSEKKTEAQIGIRQRPS
-1270 ITKEKENSEEDEKP
+1270 
-1284 EFGQM
+1284 
-1289 PRWYARAFRT
+1289 WYARGFRAL
-1299 VITGIYRN
+1299 VSGIYKH
-1307 YFSLKC
+1307 YFSLEC
-1313 YGLEH
+1313 HGLEH

-1326 IMPNHSSHLDTL
+1326 ITPNHTSHLDTL
-1338 TVITALGTKA
+1338 TVITALGSRA
-1348 YHLWVLA
+1348 YQLWVLA

-1364 LQGWFARTCLNA
+1364 LQGWFARNCLNA

-1382 GNFTEFLQDLRAA
+1382 GNFIEFLQDLRVA
-1395 NEVMTQNNGL
+1395 NEVMEQNNGL
-1405 LIFPEGTRSLDGKLQ
+1405 LVFPEGTRSLDGNLQ
-1420 PFKPG
+1420 PFQPG
-1425 VLSLLIYT
+1425 VLSLLIYG
-1433 PNVPVIPAYIE
+1433 PNVPIIPAYIE

-1449 LPKGRNLPKKHPV
+1449 LPKGQNLPKKHPV

-1472 PPEGW
+1472 PRESW
-1477 AEQDKISIDPDRYQ
+1477 SSQDGTAMDPDRYQ

-1500 VAELGAMLRQSEL
+1500 VAELGIMLKQQRNF

>member
-1 MSITDFFRGKILLI
+1 MSITDFFRGKVLFI

-25 MVAKILTALPDI
+25 MVAKILTALPDV

-44 RSRTDPTGKH
+44 RSRTDTTGKQ

-67 SDVFASL
+67 SNVFTSL

-79 ENFDAWAQQK
+79 ENFDTWAQQK
-89 LTAVEGDLTHERL
+89 LIAVEGELTHEHL
-102 GFNDAEYQRLQNE
+102 GFSDAEYRQLQNE
-115 VQVFINI
+115 VQVLINI
-122 AGLVDFDPPFDDSL
+122 AGLVQFDPPFDDSL

-145 VVNFARGC
+145 VVNFAKGC
-153 QDAVF
+153 QDAIF

-166 CGDNPGRVL
+166 CGNTQGRVP

-180 SYEHYATQHN
+180 PYEQYAAQHQT
-190 EKTGMETIPE
+190 KTGMTIPQ

-207 GLLSLSAAIRAE
+207 GLLSLSATIHAE
-219 AESPANLANFQQEAE
+219 ADAPENLQRFQREVEQQ
-234 AEIKGTRKRL
+234 KTGTRKRL
-244 EAQVAELKTEW
+244 EAQVKELKAEW
-255 LEERLVEEGL
+255 LEDRLVEAGL

-283 AEQMVMELRGELP
+283 TEQMVMELRGDLP

-315 WLGGF
+315 WLAKL
-320 RMCEPLIV
+320 RMSEPLII
-328 GFGKGRLPDFPA
+328 GFAKGRLPDFPA

-359 AAAEATAR
+359 AAAEVTAKR
-367 RRGIEVYHVA
+367 GGIEVYHVS

-387 GIFEATYEYFMKYPM
+387 GIFEATYDYFVKNPM
-402 IEDGKPVTVP
+402 LENGKPIAVP

-418 LEEFQRKLDSRMR
+418 LEEFQQKLDSRMR
-431 LVDLTVQTLGKLP
+431 LIDFITGMLGLLP

-454 LVLKQSGIKALLHYI
+454 LMLKQSGVKVLLNYI

-482 ETEKTQG
+482 ETQKMQG
-489 LYEALSPIEQ
+489 LYNALSPTEQ
-499 QRFNFDVSRIHW
+499 QRFNFDVSKIHW

-530 EDGTTDDTEASP
+530 EDGTADDSHTGTTRSSAAKPSKTDA
-542 STKHEK
+542 
-548 ASSQDESEESVTAS
+548 QDESEESVTS
-562 EWKDNTRNENVIHC
+562 FE
-576 PASPH
+576 
-581 ATCATDLDYSQTKSG
+581 
-596 LSPDQILP
+596 QISP

-610 IKIQASRIP
+610 IKTQASRIP
-619 DRIALQMATES
+619 DRIALQMASED
-630 GWEEYTYAET
+630 GWEQYTYAET
-640 YTLSRQVAWQLWE
+640 YTLSRQVAWRLWE
-653 SGLRKDDRVVLVS
+653 SGLRDGDRVVLVS

-693 PAHEILAIAEFT
+693 SAHEVLAIAEFT
-705 TAKSILASE
+705 AAKSILASDA
-714 SVLEKSDAVLS
+714 VLEKSGAVFSEAETVL
-725 TAKTRRSRDHDH
+725 H
-737 RDGVPPLMLQ
+737 
-747 NINRDCEIVASHQQE
+747 NINSNCEVVGS
-762 GKPSSTETSLL
+762 
-773 TPERFPKDTDLTLES
+773 ERSGNAGHT
-788 QTEIPADF
+788 TEIPTDF
-796 PNVEVSPDTV
+796 PNVEISPDTV

-814 TTVEAKGA
+814 TTVDAKGA

-828 FISNVQAV
+828 FLSNVQAV

-844 TERILS
+844 TERIMS

-874 TYVNA
+874 IYVNA

-884 LLKTMREAKT
+884 LLRTMREAKT

-905 MLQGTI
+905 LLQGTI
-911 ERQAARADTP
+911 ERQAAREDTP

-926 EKARAV
+926 EKVKAV

-943 GAPLSD
+943 GASLSD
-949 AIYDGFQKFGMT
+949 AIYEEFQKFGMT
-961 LYQGYGMTETAPV
+961 IYQGYGMTETAPV
-974 LSVNPYQKS
+974 LTVNPYLES
-983 KRGSVGPAV
+983 RRGSVGPAV
-992 EGVELQIE
+992 EGVELKID
-1000 NPDSNGIGE
+1000 NPNGDGVGE
-1009 IIAQGPSTMLG
+1009 IIAKGPSTMKA
-1020 YYQNTDATEK
+1020 YYQNPNATAE
-1030 AIRNG
+1030 AIRDG

-1045 DADGYLYLTG
+1045 DAEGYLYLTG
-1055 HCKDIIVPAS
+1055 HCKDVIVPAS

-1075 SLYRDNPAISEMCVL
+1075 ALYRNSPAISEICVV
-1090 GIPYQDGSD
+1090 GIPYEDGSD

-1105 IVPSAS
+1105 IVPTAS
-1111 DAATK
+1111 DEATK
-1116 TEIQH
+1116 EEIQH

-1132 YQQFHKSHLWNEP
+1132 YQQFHKFHFWDDA
-1145 LPKDA
+1145 LPKTEN
-1150 DGNVDRQSL
+1150 GVIDRQHLRHSL
-1159 SRSLEAHIK
+1159 QTHIK
-1168 NTIDLQEDS
+1168 DTTLFHEEHQTETTGAAS
-1177 TADVVGGNS
+1177 AAS
-1186 DSRLPRTDIPEEIL
+1186 RTDIPEEML
-1200 STLGRLAR
+1200 STLARLAR
-1208 MPTHQIQRESR
+1208 MPTHQIQLESR
-1219 LDTDLG
+1219 LNIDLG
-1225 LDSLTRL
+1225 LDSLTQL
-1232 DLLLVLESRLGGT
+1232 DLLLVLEAKLGAT
-1245 IPDALLANLETVGDV
+1245 IPDAMLADLETVGDV
-1260 VRLIETFPSD
+1260 VKLTETFQDNAAGQEDSD
-1270 ITKEKENSEEDEKP
+1270 SRNEKHELR
-1284 EFGQM
+1284 QV
-1289 PRWYARAFRT
+1289 PRWYARAFRA

-1338 TVITALGTKA
+1338 TVITALEKRA
-1348 YHLWVLA
+1348 YQLWVLA

-1364 LQGWFARTCLNA
+1364 LQGWFARSCLNA

-1382 GNFTEFLQDLRAA
+1382 GNFTEFLQDLRMA
-1395 NEVMTQNNGL
+1395 NAVMEQNHGL
-1405 LIFPEGTRSLDGKLQ
+1405 LIFSEGTRSLDGNLQ

-1425 VLSLLIYT
+1425 ILSLLIYG
-1433 PNVPVIPAYIE
+1433 PNVPIIPAYID

-1449 LPKGRNLPKKHPV
+1449 LPKGQNLPKKHPV
-1462 RIVFGEPLTF
+1462 RIIFGEPLTF

-1477 AEQDKISIDPDRYQ
+1477 GDQSETPIDPDRYQ
-1491 EFLELAQNR
+1491 EFLELARNR
-1500 VAELGAMLRQSEL
+1500 VVELGAELKQQTGS

>member
-1 MSITDFFRGKILLI
+1 MSITDFFRGKVLLI

-44 RSRTDPTGKH
+44 RSRTDTTGKH

-79 ENFDAWAQQK
+79 ENFEAWAQQK
-89 LTAVEGDLTHERL
+89 LMAVEGDLTHEHL
-102 GFNDAEYQRLQNE
+102 GFSDAKYQRLQNE

-158 LHISTAYV
+158 LHVSTAYV
-166 CGDNPGRVL
+166 CGDKPGRVP
-175 EELPP
+175 EELPLP
-180 SYEHYATQHN
+180 YEHYATQHR
-190 EKTGMETIPE
+190 EKTGIAIPG

-219 AESPANLANFQQEAE
+219 VELPENLANFQREAE
-234 AEIKGTRKRL
+234 AQIKGTRKGL
-244 EAQVAELKTEW
+244 EAQVEELKAEW

-265 KHARSRGWNDTYT
+265 KHARTRGWNDTYT

-283 AEQMVMELRGELP
+283 AEQMIMELRGELP

-315 WLGGF
+315 WLGKF
-320 RMCEPLIV
+320 RMSEPLIV

-367 RRGIEVYHVA
+367 RGGIEVYHVT

-387 GIFEATYEYFMKYPM
+387 GIFEATYEYFVKYPM
-402 IEDGKPVTVP
+402 LEDGKPIAVP

-431 LVDLTVQTLGKLP
+431 LVDLAVQTLGKLP
-444 IRAAKRKRRQ
+444 IRAAKRKRRH

-489 LYEALSPIEQ
+489 LYDALSPTEQ

-530 EDGTTDDTEASP
+530 EDDTADDTEASS
-542 STKHEK
+542 STKQEK
-548 ASSQDESEESVTAS
+548 ASSQDESEESATAP
-562 EWKDNTRNENVIHC
+562 EWKYDTRNGNVIQG
-576 PASPH
+576 
-581 ATCATDLDYSQTKSG
+581 TDLVYSQTKSG
-596 LSPDQILP
+596 LSPDQIPP

-610 IKIQASRIP
+610 IKIQAARIP
-619 DRIALQMATES
+619 DRIALQMANES
-630 GWEEYTYAET
+630 GWEEYTYAEA
-640 YTLSRQVAWQLWE
+640 YTQSRQVAWQLWE

-693 PAHEILAIAEFT
+693 PAHEISAIAEFT
-705 TAKSILASE
+705 AAKSILASE
-714 SVLEKSDAVLS
+714 SVLEKSDAALS
-725 TAKTRRSRDHDH
+725 TT
-737 RDGVPPLMLQ
+737 GTMLQ
-747 NINRDCEIVASHQQE
+747 NINRNCEIVSVDGTESKAS
-762 GKPSSTETSLL
+762 TA
-773 TPERFPKDTDLTLES
+773 
-788 QTEIPADF
+788 EIPADF

-911 ERQAARADTP
+911 ERQASRVDTP
-921 GETLA
+921 GETLV

-943 GAPLSD
+943 GASLSD

-974 LSVNPYQKS
+974 LSVNPYLKS
-983 KRGSVGPAV
+983 KRRSVGPAV

-1000 NPDSNGIGE
+1000 NPDSDGIGE
-1009 IIAQGPSTMLG
+1009 IIAKGPSTMKG
-1020 YYQNTDATEK
+1020 YYQNADATKK
-1030 AIRNG
+1030 AIRDG

-1075 SLYRDNPAISEMCVL
+1075 ALYRDSSAISEMCVL
-1090 GIPYQDGSD
+1090 GIPYEDGSD

-1105 IVPSAS
+1105 IVPTAP
-1111 DAATK
+1111 DEATK
-1116 TEIQH
+1116 AEIQH
-1121 HLQARAKELPS
+1121 HLHARAKQLPS
-1132 YQQFHKSHLWNEP
+1132 YQQFHKSHFWDHA
-1145 LPKDA
+1145 LPKTA
-1150 DGNVDRQSL
+1150 DGGVDRQSL
-1159 SRSLEAHIK
+1159 RHSLEAHIK
-1168 NTIDLQEDS
+1168 NMADLQEDS
-1177 TADVVGGNS
+1177 TADV
-1186 DSRLPRTDIPEEIL
+1186 DSAEPRSDIPEEIL
-1200 STLGRLAR
+1200 TTLARLAR
-1208 MPTHQIQRESR
+1208 MPEHQIQRESR

-1232 DLLLVLESRLGGT
+1232 DLLLVLESRLGET

-1260 VRLIETFPSD
+1260 VKLIETFPTD
-1270 ITKEKENSEEDEKP
+1270 TARERDELRKDGKP
-1284 EFGQM
+1284 KFRQM

-1299 VITGIYRN
+1299 VITSIYRN

-1326 IMPNHSSHLDTL
+1326 IMPNHTSHLDTL

-1348 YHLWVLA
+1348 YQLWTLA

-1364 LQGWFARTCLNA
+1364 LQGWFAQTCLNA

-1395 NEVMTQNNGL
+1395 NEVMAQNNGL

-1425 VLSLLIYT
+1425 VLSLLIYS

-1462 RIVFGEPLTF
+1462 RIVFGEPFTF
-1472 PPEGW
+1472 PPKDWG
-1477 AEQDKISIDPDRYQ
+1477 EQDKTPIDPDRYQ

-1500 VAELGAMLRQSEL
+1500 VAKLGSMLRQSYK

>member
-1 MSITDFFRGKILLI
+1 MSITDFFRGKVLLV

-44 RSRTDPTGKH
+44 RSRTDTTGKH

-79 ENFDAWAQQK
+79 DNFDVWAQQK
-89 LTAVEGDLTHERL
+89 LTAIEGDLTHEHL
-102 GFNDAEYQRLQNE
+102 GFSDTEYQRLQNE

-153 QDAVF
+153 RDAVF

-166 CGDNPGRVL
+166 CGNNPGRVL

-180 SYEHYATQHN
+180 PYEDYATQHR
-190 EKTGMETIPE
+190 EKTGMAIPE

-219 AESPANLANFQQEAE
+219 AESSENLANFQQEAE
-234 AEIKGTRKRL
+234 AQIKGTRKGL
-244 EAQVAELKTEW
+244 EAQVAELKAEW

-367 RRGIEVYHVA
+367 LKKRGGGIEVYHVA

-402 IEDGKPVTVP
+402 IEDGKSVTVP

-482 ETEKTQG
+482 ETGKTQG
-489 LYEALSPIEQ
+489 LYDALSPTEQ

-530 EDGTTDDTEASP
+530 EDDTADDTEAS
-542 STKHEK
+542 SSAKQGKTN
-548 ASSQDESEESVTAS
+548 SQDESEESATAP
-562 EWKDNTRNENVIHC
+562 EWIV
-576 PASPH
+576 
-581 ATCATDLDYSQTKSG
+581 
-596 LSPDQILP
+596 P

-610 IKIQASRIP
+610 IKIQAARIP
-619 DRIALQMATES
+619 DRIALQVANEN
-630 GWEEYTYAET
+630 GWEAYTYAET

-693 PAHEILAIAEFT
+693 PVHEILAIAEFT
-705 TAKSILASE
+705 AAKSILASE
-714 SVLEKSDAVLS
+714 SVLEKSDAKTLS
-725 TAKTRRSRDHDH
+725 TPATRRSRDHDH

-747 NINRDCEIVASHQQE
+747 NINRNCEIVGADGPGRKAS
-762 GKPSSTETSLL
+762 TA
-773 TPERFPKDTDLTLES
+773 
-788 QTEIPADF
+788 EIPADF
-796 PNVEVSPDTV
+796 PNVDVSPDTV

-884 LLKTMREAKT
+884 LLKAMREAKT

-911 ERQAARADTP
+911 ERQASRADTP

-943 GAPLSD
+943 GASLSD

-974 LSVNPYQKS
+974 LSVNPYLKS

-1000 NPDSNGIGE
+1000 SPDSDGIGE
-1009 IIAQGPSTMLG
+1009 IIAKGPSTMKG
-1020 YYQNTDATEK
+1020 YYQNVDATEK

-1065 GKNVYPVELE
+1065 GKNIYPVELE
-1075 SLYRDNPAISEMCVL
+1075 SLYQESPAISEMCVL
-1090 GIPYQDGSD
+1090 GIPYEDGSD

-1105 IVPSAS
+1105 IVPTTP
-1111 DAATK
+1111 DEATK

-1121 HLQARAKELPS
+1121 HLQTRAKELPS
-1132 YQQFHKSHLWNEP
+1132 YQQFHKSHFWDDP
-1145 LPKDA
+1145 LPKTA
-1150 DGNVDRQSL
+1150 DGSVDRQRL
-1159 SRSLEAHIK
+1159 RRSLEAHLK
-1168 NTIDLQEDS
+1168 NMADLQEDA
-1177 TADVVGGNS
+1177 TAAVES
-1186 DSRLPRTDIPEEIL
+1186 AAPRTDIPEEIL
-1200 STLGRLAR
+1200 STLARLAR
-1208 MPTHQIQRESR
+1208 MQAHRIQLESR

-1260 VRLIETFPSD
+1260 VRLIETFPTD
-1270 ITKEKENSEEDEKP
+1270 ITKEKDDSEEDRKS
-1284 EFGQM
+1284 EFGQT

-1318 IPQGKPYI
+1318 IPQDKPYI
-1326 IMPNHSSHLDTL
+1326 IMPNHTSHLDTL

-1395 NEVMTQNNGL
+1395 NEVMAQNNGL
-1405 LIFPEGTRSLDGKLQ
+1405 LIFSEGTRSLDGKLQ

-1425 VLSLLIYT
+1425 VLSLLIYG

-1472 PPEGW
+1472 PPEDW
-1477 AEQDKISIDPDRYQ
+1477 AEQDKTPIDPDRYQ

-1500 VAELGAMLRQSEL
+1500 VAELGAMLRQQEGS

>member
-1 MSITDFFRGKILLI
+1 MSITDFFRGKVLFI

-25 MVAKILTALPDI
+25 MVAKILTALPHV
-37 QKIYLLI
+37 QKVYLLI
-44 RSRTDPTGKH
+44 RSRTDTAGKH

-67 SDVFASL
+67 SDVFDAL

-79 ENFDAWAQQK
+79 ENFDVWAKQK
-89 LTAVEGDLTHERL
+89 LTAVEGELVHERL
-102 GFNDAEYQRLQNE
+102 GFSDAEYQQLQDE
-115 VQVFINI
+115 VDVFINI
-122 AGLVDFDPPFDDSL
+122 AGLVQFDPPFDDSL

-145 VVNFARGC
+145 VVNFAKGC

-166 CGDNPGRVL
+166 CGDKSGWIP
-175 EELPP
+175 EELPLP
-180 SYEHYATQHN
+180 YEQYAAQHR
-190 EKTGMETIPE
+190 EKTGVAIPE
-200 TLSEEIE
+200 TLSEEID
-207 GLLSLSAAIRAE
+207 GLLSLSATIRAE
-219 AESPANLANFQQEAE
+219 AEAPENLTYFQQEAE
-234 AEIKGTRKRL
+234 AKIKGTRKGL
-244 EAQVAELKTEW
+244 DAQIEELKAEW
-255 LEERLVEEGL
+255 LENRLVEEGL

-307 SFDEPEPG
+307 SFEEPDPG

-348 IPVDFVVNAIL
+348 VPVDFVVNAIL

-367 RRGIEVYHVA
+367 RGGIEVYHVA

-402 IEDGKPVTVP
+402 LEDGKPVAVP

-431 LVDLTVQTLGKLP
+431 LADLAIYTLGKFP
-444 IRAAKRKRRQ
+444 MRAAKRKRRQ
-454 LVLKQSGIKALLHYI
+454 LVLKQSGVKTLLHYI

-475 TRTNFEF
+475 TRTSFEF
-482 ETEKTQG
+482 ETEKTRG
-489 LYEALSPIEQ
+489 LYDALSPTEQ
-499 QRFNFDVSRIHW
+499 QRFNFDVSQIHW

-530 EDGTTDDTEASP
+530 EDGTADDTEAS
-542 STKHEK
+542 SAAKQEK
-548 ASSQDESEESVTAS
+548 ANSQDEPEEAVTPPERIA
-562 EWKDNTRNENVIHC
+562 
-576 PASPH
+576 
-581 ATCATDLDYSQTKSG
+581 
-596 LSPDQILP
+596 P

-619 DRIALQMATES
+619 DRVALRMANEDA
-630 GWEEYTYAET
+630 WEEYTYAET
-640 YTLSRQVAWQLWE
+640 YTVSRQAAWQLWE
-653 SGLRKDDRVVLVS
+653 SDLREGDRVILIS

-693 PAHEILAIAEFT
+693 PADEILAIAEFT
-705 TAKSILASE
+705 DAKSVLASE
-714 SVLEKSDAVLS
+714 SVLEKSCTVLS
-725 TAKTRRSRDHDH
+725 TA
-737 RDGVPPLMLQ
+737 GLMLQ
-747 NINRDCEIVASHQQE
+747 NINKNCQIV
-762 GKPSSTETSLL
+762 
-773 TPERFPKDTDLTLES
+773 RTDGARNGAVT
-788 QTEIPADF
+788 TEIPANF
-796 PNVEVSPDTV
+796 PDVEVTPDSV

-828 FISNVQAV
+828 FISNVEAV

-911 ERQAARADTP
+911 ERQASRADTP

-926 EKARAV
+926 EKAQSV

-943 GAPLSD
+943 GASLSD
-949 AIYDGFQKFGMT
+949 TIYDGFQKFGMT

-974 LSVNPYQKS
+974 LSVNPYLKS

-1000 NPDSNGIGE
+1000 NPDSDGIGE
-1009 IIAQGPSTMLG
+1009 IIAKGPSTMKG
-1020 YYQNTDATEK
+1020 YYRNPDATEK
-1030 AIRNG
+1030 AIQNG

-1055 HCKDIIVPAS
+1055 HCKDVIVPAS
-1065 GKNVYPVELE
+1065 GKNVYPAELE
-1075 SLYRDNPAISEMCVL
+1075 TLYRDTPAISEICVL
-1090 GIPYQDGSD
+1090 GLPYEDGSD

-1105 IVPSAS
+1105 IVPRAP
-1111 DAATK
+1111 DEATK
-1116 TEIQH
+1116 TEIQY

-1132 YQQFHKSHLWNEP
+1132 YQQFHKFHLWNDI
-1145 LPKDA
+1145 LPKTE
-1150 DGNVDRQSL
+1150 DGHIDRERL
-1159 SRSLEAHIK
+1159 RRSLEAHIK
-1168 NTIDLQEDS
+1168 E
-1177 TADVVGGNS
+1177 TAEPQAAETEELTV
-1186 DSRLPRTDIPEEIL
+1186 PRTDIPEEIL
-1200 STLGRLAR
+1200 STLARLAR
-1208 MPTHQIQRESR
+1208 MPVHQIQRESH

-1232 DLLLVLESRLGGT
+1232 DLLLVLEARLGET

-1260 VRLIETFPSD
+1260 VELTETFHAS
-1270 ITKEKENSEEDEKP
+1270 TAEKEDALQEKEQQ
-1284 EFGQM
+1284 EFRQT
-1289 PRWYARAFRT
+1289 PLWYARAFRT
-1299 VITGIYRN
+1299 VVTAIYRN

-1318 IPQGKPYI
+1318 IPQESPYI
-1326 IMPNHSSHLDTL
+1326 IMPNHTSHLDTL
-1338 TVITALGTKA
+1338 TVITALGREA
-1348 YHLWVLA
+1348 YQLWTLA

-1364 LQGWFARTCLNA
+1364 FQGWFARTCLNA

-1395 NEVMTQNNGL
+1395 NEIMSQNNGL
-1405 LIFPEGTRSLDGKLQ
+1405 LIFSEGTRSLDGNLQ

-1425 VLSLLIYT
+1425 VLSLLIYN
-1433 PNVPVIPAYIE
+1433 PGVPVIPAYID

-1449 LPKGRNLPKKHPV
+1449 LPKGQSLPKKHPV
-1462 RIVFGEPLTF
+1462 RIVFGEPITF
-1472 PPEGW
+1472 PLESWGSQ
-1477 AEQDKISIDPDRYQ
+1477 AATSIDPDRYQ

-1500 VAELGAMLRQSEL
+1500 VAELGAALKQQEGA

>member
-1 MSITDFFRGKILLI
+1 M
-15 TGGTAFLGQP
+15 
-25 MVAKILTALPDI
+25 
-37 QKIYLLI
+37 
-44 RSRTDPTGKH
+44 
-54 TSAQER
+54 
-60 LENELLT
+60 
-67 SDVFASL
+67 
-74 RRLHG
+74 
-79 ENFDAWAQQK
+79 
-89 LTAVEGDLTHERL
+89 
-102 GFNDAEYQRLQNE
+102 
-115 VQVFINI
+115 
-122 AGLVDFDPPFDDSL
+122 DFDPPFDDSL

-180 SYEHYATQHN
+180 AYEHYATQHR
-190 EKTGMETIPE
+190 EKTGIAIPE

-207 GLLSLSAAIRAE
+207 GLLSLSAAVRAE
-219 AESPANLANFQQEAE
+219 VDSPENLANFQQEAE
-234 AEIKGTRKRL
+234 AEIRGTRKGL
-244 EAQVAELKTEW
+244 EAQVAELKAEW

-367 RRGIEVYHVA
+367 RGGIEVYHVA

-387 GIFEATYEYFMKYPM
+387 GIFEATYGYFMKYPM

-489 LYEALSPIEQ
+489 LYDALSPTEQ

-530 EDGTTDDTEASP
+530 EDGTADDTEASP
-542 STKHEK
+542 STKQEK
-548 ASSQDESEESVTAS
+548 ASSQDESEESAPAP
-562 EWKDNTRNENVIHC
+562 EWKCNTRNEF
-576 PASPH
+576 
-581 ATCATDLDYSQTKSG
+581 G

-619 DRIALQMATES
+619 DKIALQMATES
-630 GWEEYTYAET
+630 GWEAYTYAET

-714 SVLEKSDAVLS
+714 SVLEKSDAETLS
-725 TAKTRRSRDHDH
+725 TTKT
-737 RDGVPPLMLQ
+737 MLQ
-747 NINRDCEIVASHQQE
+747 NINRNCEIVGVSDGMESEA
-762 GKPSSTETSLL
+762 L
-773 TPERFPKDTDLTLES
+773 TA
-788 QTEIPADF
+788 EIPADF

-926 EKARAV
+926 GKARAV

-949 AIYDGFQKFGMT
+949 AIYEGFQKFGMT

-1009 IIAQGPSTMLG
+1009 IIAKGPSTMKG
-1020 YYQNTDATEK
+1020 YYQNADATEK

-1035 WLYTGDLGYM
+1035 WLYTGDLGYI

-1090 GIPYQDGSD
+1090 GIPYEDGSD
-1099 TAIHAV
+1099 TTIHAV
-1105 IVPSAS
+1105 IVPTAPDEVGENRDSAPS
-1111 DAATK
+1111 SSTSK
-1116 TEIQH
+1116 GTT
-1121 HLQARAKELPS
+1121 ELP
-1132 YQQFHKSHLWNEP
+1132 
-1145 LPKDA
+1145 
-1150 DGNVDRQSL
+1150 
-1159 SRSLEAHIK
+1159 
-1168 NTIDLQEDS
+1168 
-1177 TADVVGGNS
+1177 
-1186 DSRLPRTDIPEEIL
+1186 
-1200 STLGRLAR
+1200 
-1208 MPTHQIQRESR
+1208 
-1219 LDTDLG
+1219 
-1225 LDSLTRL
+1225 
-1232 DLLLVLESRLGGT
+1232 T
-1245 IPDALLANLETVGDV
+1245 IP
-1260 VRLIETFPSD
+1260 
-1270 ITKEKENSEEDEKP
+1270 
-1284 EFGQM
+1284 
-1289 PRWYARAFRT
+1289 
-1299 VITGIYRN
+1299 
-1307 YFSLKC
+1307 
-1313 YGLEH
+1313 
-1318 IPQGKPYI
+1318 
-1326 IMPNHSSHLDTL
+1326 
-1338 TVITALGTKA
+1338 
-1348 YHLWVLA
+1348 
-1355 ARDYWFATR
+1355 
-1364 LQGWFARTCLNA
+1364 
-1376 LPIERE
+1376 
-1382 GNFTEFLQDLRAA
+1382 
-1395 NEVMTQNNGL
+1395 
-1405 LIFPEGTRSLDGKLQ
+1405 
-1420 PFKPG
+1420 
-1425 VLSLLIYT
+1425 
-1433 PNVPVIPAYIE
+1433 
-1444 GTYHA
+1444 
-1449 LPKGRNLPKKHPV
+1449 
-1462 RIVFGEPLTF
+1462 
-1472 PPEGW
+1472 
-1477 AEQDKISIDPDRYQ
+1477 
-1491 EFLELAQNR
+1491 
-1500 VAELGAMLRQSEL
+1500 

>member
-1 MSITDFFRGKILLI
+1 MSITDFFRGKVLLI

-44 RSRTDPTGKH
+44 RSRTDTTGKH

-67 SDVFASL
+67 SGVFASL

-79 ENFDAWAQQK
+79 DNFDAWAQQK
-89 LTAVEGDLTHERL
+89 LTAVEGDLTHEHL
-102 GFNDAEYQRLQNE
+102 GFSDTEYQRLQNE

-136 WGNALAAKH
+136 WGNTLAAKH

-166 CGDNPGRVL
+166 CGDKPGRVP
-175 EELPP
+175 EELPLP
-180 SYEHYATQHN
+180 YEHYATQHR
-190 EKTGMETIPE
+190 EKTGIAIPE

-207 GLLSLSAAIRAE
+207 GLLSLSAAIHAE
-219 AESPANLANFQQEAE
+219 AEFPENLANFQREAE
-234 AEIKGTRKRL
+234 AQRKGTRKGL
-244 EAQVAELKTEW
+244 EAQVAELRAEW

-283 AEQMVMELRGELP
+283 AEQMIMELRGELP

-315 WLGGF
+315 WLGKF
-320 RMCEPLIV
+320 RMSEPLIV

-367 RRGIEVYHVA
+367 RGGIEVYHVA

-402 IEDGKPVTVP
+402 LENGKPVAVP

-431 LVDLTVQTLGKLP
+431 LADLAVQTLGKLP

-482 ETEKTQG
+482 ETVKTQG
-489 LYEALSPIEQ
+489 LYDALSPTEQ

-530 EDGTTDDTEASP
+530 EDDTADDTEAAS
-542 STKHEK
+542 SAKQEK
-548 ASSQDESEESVTAS
+548 TDSQDEPEESSTAP
-562 EWKDNTRNENVIHC
+562 EWKCNTRNGNVIQGM
-576 PASPH
+576 
-581 ATCATDLDYSQTKSG
+581 DFVYSQTKSG

-619 DRIALQMATES
+619 DRIALQMANES
-630 GWEEYTYAET
+630 GWEEYTYVET

-693 PAHEILAIAEFT
+693 PAHEILAIVEFT
-705 TAKSILASE
+705 AAKSILASE
-714 SVLEKSDAVLS
+714 SVLEKSDAALS
-725 TAKTRRSRDHDH
+725 TPET
-737 RDGVPPLMLQ
+737 MLQ
-747 NINRDCEIVASHQQE
+747 NINKNCEIVGVDGTESKAS
-762 GKPSSTETSLL
+762 TA
-773 TPERFPKDTDLTLES
+773 
-788 QTEIPADF
+788 EIPADF

-905 MLQGTI
+905 MLQGTV
-911 ERQAARADTP
+911 ERQASRADTL

-932 MGGEIRVLVSG
+932 MGGDIRVLVSG
-943 GAPLSD
+943 GASLSD

-974 LSVNPYQKS
+974 LSVNPYLKS

-1000 NPDSNGIGE
+1000 NPDSSGIGE
-1009 IIAQGPSTMLG
+1009 IIAKGPSTMKG

-1075 SLYRDNPAISEMCVL
+1075 SLYRGSSAISEMCVL
-1090 GIPYQDGSD
+1090 GIPYEDGFD
-1099 TAIHAV
+1099 TVIHAV
-1105 IVPSAS
+1105 IVPTAP
-1111 DAATK
+1111 DEATK

-1132 YQQFHKSHLWNEP
+1132 YQQFHKSHFWDDP
-1145 LPKDA
+1145 LPKTA
-1150 DGNVDRQSL
+1150 DGSVDRQSL
-1159 SRSLEAHIK
+1159 RHSLEAHIK
-1168 NTIDLQEDS
+1168 NMTDLQEDS
-1177 TADVVGGNS
+1177 TTDVES
-1186 DSRLPRTDIPEEIL
+1186 AAPRTDIPEEIL
-1200 STLGRLAR
+1200 STLARLAR
-1208 MPTHQIQRESR
+1208 MPAHQIQPESR

-1245 IPDALLANLETVGDV
+1245 IPDALLVNLETVGDV
-1260 VRLIETFPSD
+1260 VRLIETFPTD
-1270 ITKEKENSEEDEKP
+1270 ITKEKEGSEENRKP

-1299 VITGIYRN
+1299 VISGIYRN

-1326 IMPNHSSHLDTL
+1326 IMPNHTSHLDTL

-1348 YHLWVLA
+1348 YQLWTLA

-1395 NEVMTQNNGL
+1395 NEVMARNNGL

-1425 VLSLLIYT
+1425 VLSLLIYG
-1433 PNVPVIPAYIE
+1433 PKVPVIPAYIE

-1477 AEQDKISIDPDRYQ
+1477 AEQDKTPIDPDRYQ

-1500 VAELGAMLRQSEL
+1500 VAELGAMLRQSDK